1 MCTQLYVSFSLCN
14 ISSSLCS
21 NGCSEK
27 KQNSVSDDVLCKLSL
42 GDGKFLMFVLFLT
55 LY

>member
-1 MCTQLYVSFSLCN
+1 MFLSVFVIFHPPCVVMAVVK
-14 ISSSLCS
+14 
-21 NGCSEK
+21 K